1 MFSCPTC
8 TKTFEY
14 NIFIFLCNITI
25 SRWNIIFSDKCIC
38 KKWKHVEITIKLRWG
53 MGKRRYKNW
62 LQKFSWTIKFS
73 SNSTMM
79 GCSYLHTSVRPPEMR
94 GKKSKLRCLWMV
106 PQAVEVKGRIKNRK
120 RWRYLTEQ
128 AHTHTHQYWLNWCLP
143 HESHQFY
150 YVTSRSR
157 GSFWHSVQSS
167 SMSKDIFCRTCEHD
181 LFCSLPPSFSLA
193 ESMTTEKKKYHS
205 LNQKACS

>member
-1 MFSCPTC
+1 MGNG
-8 TKTFEY
+8 KTSIQKLAPKIQLNNQIQLKLDNDGMY
-14 NIFIFLCNITI
+14 N
-25 SRWNIIFSDKCIC
+25 
-38 KKWKHVEITIKLRWG
+38 V
-53 MGKRRYKNW
+53 
-62 LQKFSWTIKFS
+62 
-73 SNSTMM
+73 
-79 GCSYLHTSVRPPEMR
+79 HTSVRPPEMR

-128 AHTHTHQYWLNWCLP
+128 AHSHTHQYWLNWCLP

-181 LFCSLPPSFSLA
+181 LFCSLPPFFFPSRVDDCREEEVPQSEPESLF
-193 ESMTTEKKKYHS
+193 
-205 LNQKACS
+205 